1 MEAGRM
7 DVEHSLSFVHYVKN
21 ILTGEKYTVY
31 FVQQVEIK
39 SFREHG
45 IRRKGEEKLFEFKGS
60 M

>member
-31 FVQQVEIK
+31 FVQQGGNQIIQGTW
-39 SFREHG
+39 HQA
-45 IRRKGEEKLFEFKGS
+45 KGLGEAVCL
-60 M
+60 